1 MSLDIWWSLGSIAGC
16 FVSSWSGGFYKRP
29 PTHKIPSIRAG
40 SSLITWLDFL
50 TFFVSIRDDHWSGK
64 LPICT
69 TSMISLSADFNSS
82 TFRGL
87 VFFSLWGG
95 ECLPCFRLR
104 TEFLQAILD
113 LSIQPTSFLCLCQL
127 ENRSN
132 MDSIGVAVAVQGR
145 LTKEALFISKSPS
158 FPWYSF
164 MATGRWGQVH
174 SSCKRKL
181 RPLIRLVDWTMSSME
196 IPLDPSAAGLSF
208 VSTYLHSEGRD
219 CSRIPDTRLATKVS
233 NVFWSFST

>member
-1 MSLDIWWSLGSIAGC
+1 MGYIGNLWLSLIIVHDEFGYMVVFGCRMS
-16 FVSSWSGGFYKRP
+16 VSSWSKGFCKRP

-95 ECLPCFRLR
+95 ECLPCFRL
-104 TEFLQAILD
+104 TTAFLQAILESQHPTHD
-113 LSIQPTSFLCLCQL
+113 LFMFVPVREPFEHGLDRCGSSSSGQADK
-127 ENRSN
+127 RS
-132 MDSIGVAVAVQGR
+132 SVYI
-145 LTKEALFISKSPS
+145 
-158 FPWYSF
+158 
-164 MATGRWGQVH
+164 
-174 SSCKRKL
+174 
-181 RPLIRLVDWTMSSME
+181 
-196 IPLDPSAAGLSF
+196 
-208 VSTYLHSEGRD
+208 
-219 CSRIPDTRLATKVS
+219 
-233 NVFWSFST
+233 